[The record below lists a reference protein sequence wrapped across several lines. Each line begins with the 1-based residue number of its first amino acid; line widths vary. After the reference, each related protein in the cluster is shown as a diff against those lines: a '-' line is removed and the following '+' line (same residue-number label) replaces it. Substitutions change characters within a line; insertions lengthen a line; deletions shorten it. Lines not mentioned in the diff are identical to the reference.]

1 MKLVLNGTKE
11 FEVSGK
17 PNLSGDPIYFPL
29 SVNSP
34 SDIPSTITGGVL
46 LKDKIVWPK
55 TGVVEVPTELIEEDG
70 IAFLVDKDTEKEPQD
85 FILFETKSE
94 DWLRYYVSGNR
105 LYFTNIPIVSVPEST
120 EEELEEERNA
130 RFNKAKED
138 KIGLSKI
145 MLSEY
150 LKAHPF
156 TWVDGNQYSV
166 TQEKQSQLTSNIAL
180 YQIAV
185 AAGQPYELKWN
196 TTGDVCTVWTIENLS
211 ALALAIGAYVQPLVS
226 YQQTTEVA
234 IKECQSMAELEA
246 IVIDYDSVFGTTKDE
261 STEEPPKTEE
271 TPKTDEGVT
280 VNEEG
285 QTT

>member
-55 TGVVEVPTELIEEDG
+55 TGVVEVPTELVEEDG
-70 IAFLVDKDTEKEPQD
+70 IAFPVDKDTEKEPQD

-105 LYFTNIPIVSVPEST
+105 LYFTNIPIVSVHEST
-120 EEELEEERNA
+120 EEEHNA
-130 RFNKAKED
+130 QLNKAKEN
-138 KIGLSKI
+138 KIAQSKA
-145 MLSEY
+145 MLAEY
-150 LKAHPF
+150 LELHPL
-156 TWVDGNQYSV
+156 TWVDGNEYSV

-234 IKECQSMAELEA
+234 IKECQSMTELEA
-246 IVIDYDSVFGTTKDE
+246 IDIDYDSAFDTTEDE
-261 STEEPPKTEE
+261 SAEE
-271 TPKTDEGVT
+271 TPETVEEVT

>member
-55 TGVVEVPTELIEEDG
+55 TGVVEVPTELVEEDG
-70 IAFLVDKDTEKEPQD
+70 IAFPVDNDTEKEPQD

-105 LYFTNIPIVSVPEST
+105 LYFTNIPLVSVPEST
-120 EEELEEERNA
+120 EEEHNA
-130 RFNKAKED
+130 QFNKAKEN
-138 KIGLSKI
+138 KIAQSKA
-145 MLSEY
+145 MLAEY
-150 LKAHPF
+150 LELHPL
-156 TWVDGNQYSV
+156 TWVDGNEYSV

-185 AAGQPYELKWN
+185 SAGQPYELKWN

-211 ALALAIGAYVQPLVS
+211 ALALSIGAYVQPLVS

-234 IKECQSMAELEA
+234 IKECQSMTELDA
-246 IVIDYDSVFGTTKDE
+246 IVIDYDSVFG
-261 STEEPPKTEE
+261 STESGTTEE
-271 TPKTDEGVT
+271 ATEPV
-280 VNEEG
+280 EESG
-285 QTT
+285 AE